1 MMKVTFIR
9 VGDLPVTNWS
19 LYTKFTS
26 SVSSGQVATKL
37 RDWTTSDRCTG
48 LFEDQVATKRTVRIR
63 GKIKDVCC
71 DLGQCSLLFKWN
83 IWRPS
88 VLFEDQEDY
97 LKTSLKTRRLHPVLK
112 CQHPPFPIIVR
123 QEGNIFANYPVNF
136 YQFFF
141 CKDKYNCFC
150 KLAKK
155 MWSST
160 VFFLQMIKI
169 IFLNC
174 PLAKRAMS
182 TVQCSNYLCN
192 LSGSSYRWW
201 ME

>member
-63 GKIKDVCC
+63 GKIKAVCC
-71 DLGQCSLLFKWN
+71 DLGQCSLLFKWT
-83 IWRPS
+83 IWRPLWRHAGCIQFS
-88 VLFEDQEDY
+88 IVNILPSQ
-97 LKTSLKTRRLHPVLK
+97 SMSARRAIFL
-112 CQHPPFPIIVR
+112 QIIQLIFINCSFAKINTIV
-123 QEGNIFANYPVNF
+123 FANLQTRCEVARY
-136 YQFFF
+136 FFAN
-141 CKDKYNCFC
+141 D
-150 KLAKK
+150 
-155 MWSST
+155 
-160 VFFLQMIKI
+160 QDH
-169 IFLNC
+169 FLNC
-174 PLAKRAMS
+174 PLANSAVCMS
-182 TVQCSNYLCN
+182 TVQCSNYFCK